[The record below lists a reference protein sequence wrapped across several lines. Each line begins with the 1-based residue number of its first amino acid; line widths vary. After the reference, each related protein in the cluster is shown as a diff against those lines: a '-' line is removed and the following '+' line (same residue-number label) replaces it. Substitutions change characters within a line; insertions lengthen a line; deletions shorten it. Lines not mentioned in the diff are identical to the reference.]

1 MAERTDPIDM
11 HMEAYYKYLQRS
23 ILSELFNA
31 DAALDIAN
39 DVNGVLSTDA
49 PPMNSTPRLPV
60 DERML
65 EHFKTIEQVM
75 WMAFHDIQ
83 IKLETEIPRERY
95 HVFIKNELLTCFR
108 HLQHAILNEL
118 YNMDA
123 ILLEYVS
130 ENNDTTAEVPT
141 TPPHHQ
147 STSLSSPPPLR
158 KKKKTADG
166 ESRRAR
172 DSLANV
178 IPSLNNTCFIFYII

>member
-1 MAERTDPIDM
+1 MKLTYTEMKTEILERVNGERYNKLIDM
-11 HMEAYYKYLQRS
+11 HMEASYKYLQRS

-39 DVNGVLSTDA
+39 DVNGVMSTDA
-49 PPMNSTPRLPV
+49 PPMNSAPRLPV

-83 IKLETEIPRERY
+83 IKLENEIPRERY

-130 ENNDTTAEVPT
+130 ENNDTTAEVLA
-141 TPPHHQ
+141 TPPRHQ
-147 STSLSSPPPLR
+147 
-158 KKKKTADG
+158 
-166 ESRRAR
+166 
-172 DSLANV
+172 
-178 IPSLNNTCFIFYII
+178 